1 MDYTVEFDEKQFE
14 LIERILDEELIDLGV
29 QNVLLIDLAG
39 NILISLDDGKTN
51 HDVYSLAALAAG
63 NFGTVNAMAEIVGEK
78 EFSLLFH
85 KGTTENIYFSKV
97 NEELLLIIIFDNEI
111 SLGFLRLKVAEAIK
125 KIQTLI

>member
-14 LIERILDEELIDLGV
+14 LIERILSEEIIDLGV

>member
-14 LIERILDEELIDLGV
+14 LIERILGEELIDLGV

>member
-1 MDYTVEFDEKQFE
+1 MDYTVEFNEKQFE